1 MSPRG
6 LWIKFNEIFPY
17 LVRYTK
23 SYKSMNGD
31 NRSIQITM
39 TDNNVIIFTYYRD
52 GNYRI
57 MSSGRVKIYEEAN
70 D

>member
-1 MSPRG
+1 MSPKA

-23 SYKSMNGD
+23 NYKSVNDD

-39 TDNNVIIFTYYRD
+39 VDNKVIIFTYYRD

-57 MSSGRVKIYEEAN
+57 SSNSRE
-70 D
+70 